1 MRMRNQPN
9 PLPWRFRILHCD
21 LNLSRGAVQQ
31 IFFCLRIPA
40 RTCPEKSFTEKSGTS
55 PLACPK
61 SILALCRARSRSLRF
76 SNLIFCSQWRFL
88 CSARALHGSKTKIL
102 SLQRIK
108 GNFFFNFLDH
118 FRDLLLPHFFR
129 LSLQTGDLSL

>member
-31 IFFCLRIPA
+31 LFFCMSIHA
-40 RTCPEKSFTEKSGTS
+40 RTCLEKSFTEKSGTS

-76 SNLIFCSQWRFL
+76 SNFDILQPMAVSLQC
-88 CSARALHGSKTKIL
+88 ARVAWSKTKIL